1 MARIAFVFS
10 GQGAQHPGM
19 AEAFY
24 NTSPRAK
31 ELFDTADVIRPGTR
45 DMCFSGTDAD
55 LRRTENTQPCLFLA
69 DLAAA
74 YALEEAGITAD
85 TAAGFSLGE
94 LPALTYAGAMDPMT
108 GFSVT
113 AKRGTLMSAACT
125 DETAM
130 HAVLKLSNEAVEQI
144 CAAYPHVTPVNY
156 NAPGQLVISGDKT
169 ELSAAAADI
178 KAAGGRSVPLAV
190 SGAFHSPYMNEPA
203 EAFGAF
209 LQTVPVSVPGIPVY
223 ANLTAAPYDRAVTD
237 TLSRQM
243 NHPVLWEQTVRRM
256 AEDGITVFIECG
268 VGNTLQKLISKI
280 LPDAQVFG
288 CETPEDIETIKEH
301 LS

>member
-1 MARIAFVFS
+1 MDRIAFVFS

-31 ELFDTADVIRPGTR
+31 ELFDTADAIRPGTR

-74 YALEEAGITAD
+74 LALEEAGISAD
-85 TAAGFSLGE
+85 VCAGFSLGE
-94 LPALTYAGAMDPMT
+94 LPALTYAGVMDAMT
-108 GFSVT
+108 GFTVT
-113 AKRGTLMSAACT
+113 AKRGALMGDACT

-169 ELSAAAADI
+169 ELAAAAADI

-203 EAFGAF
+203 KAFGAY
-209 LQTVPVSVPGIPVY
+209 LHTVTLTPPTIPVY
-223 ANLTAAPYDRAVTD
+223 ANRTAAPYDGEIIG
-237 TLSRQM
+237 TLADQM

-268 VGNTLQKLISKI
+268 VGGTLQKLISKI
-280 LPDAQVFG
+280 LPDAKIFG